1 VKKEGN
7 IDYQVDSSSLSVIV
21 IVRGVVILAMVFV
34 FVIDV
39 LGWKKYGQR
48 EEVDQVE
55 VVGGKGKPIYSW

>member
-1 VKKEGN
+1 MKKEGN